1 MASVIRRPQGH
12 KWIQFKGR
20 TGKRQ
25 TIRLGKTTAAQAH
38 EYKYR
43 IECLLAADAMG
54 HPPDLETARWV
65 GSLSAVVHSRFA
77 AAGLAQRRSV
87 HLLGEL
93 LDRFLASLAVQA
105 STRDNVSVV
114 CDNLASHLG
123 RDRLLSEITPADAIG
138 FRSWLATHGRRD
150 GAPLAMATVS
160 RRCRRAKQILA
171 YAVKNQWLTENP
183 FAALKGGTEENHLKD
198 VFVAIDMVQAVLDE
212 VPDWE
217 FRSIIVLAR
226 FGGLRCPSEV
236 LPLRWDAVNWDQ
248 AVMRVASPKT
258 ARYPDGQTR
267 VLPLFPEMHD
277 VLAALWETA
286 SMGEALMFP
295 HHQVTGA
302 RLTNKLRRACWASGQ
317 PLWVRPWQNMRASLE
332 TELLN
337 SKPIHV
343 VANWF
348 GHSPA
353 IALKHYAQIVK
364 EQVAK
369 AANVKLGKSV
379 LRFGD
384 SPGKAKQKAKLH
396 GAP

>member
-1 MASVIRRPQGH
+1 MASVVRRPTGH
-12 KWIQFKGR
+12 KWIQFRGR

-25 TIRLGKTTAAQAH
+25 TIRLGKATLAQAR
-38 EYKYR
+38 ECKYR

-65 GSLSAVVHSRFA
+65 GSLSAAIHARFA
-77 AAGLAQRRSV
+77 AAGLAQGRSV

-93 LDRFLASLAVQA
+93 VDRFLGSLAVQP

-114 CDNLASHLG
+114 CGNLISHLG
-123 RDRLLSEITPADAIG
+123 RDRILGEITPADAIG
-138 FRSWLATHGRRD
+138 FRAWLANHGRQD
-150 GAPLAMATVS
+150 GGPLAMATVS

-171 YAVKNQWLTENP
+171 FAVENQWLTENP

-198 VFVAIDMVQAVLDE
+198 VFVTAKMVQVVLDE

-248 AVMRVASPKT
+248 AVMRIASPKT
-258 ARYPDGQTR
+258 ARYPDGQIR
-267 VLPLFPEMHD
+267 VLPLFPEMHE
-277 VLAALWETA
+277 VLSALWETA
-286 SMGEALMFP
+286 QTGEPLMFP

-302 RLTNKLRRACWASGQ
+302 RLTNKLRQACWASGQ
-317 PLWVRPWQNMRASLE
+317 PLWVRPWQNMRASRE

-353 IALKHYAQIVK
+353 IALRHYAQIVK
-364 EQVAK
+364 EQSAK
-369 AANVKLGKSV
+369 AASVKLGKSV

-384 SPGKAKQKAKLH
+384 SSGEAKQKAK
-396 GAP
+396 